1 MKINRI
7 IMAIVG
13 CLAFFSLPAS
23 AETPLLEELMR
34 KYTFPLIFLSLLGGV
49 LTVGYLYVTG
59 LLPKVIFES
68 WKWVDER
75 FALHR
80 YVSLAKREYYS
91 VVYTLLPAT
100 GRTMPQSHTERYNVK
115 AVWYWY
121 PFYSLGGLSFFAYIV
136 LTITGIYLGFY
147 YVPDGE
153 FTVDPETGEPTSGAY
168 QSMELIMTKVTFGYI
183 IRAVHHWSAHFMVA
197 SVFLHMMR
205 VYFVGAYRNP
215 REVNWILGSILLMV
229 TIFFGY
235 TGYLLPWD
243 ELGFAAGSI
252 GLEMA
257 TSIPAMGPLMAQI
270 VFGGT
275 QLTGDTITRMYWL
288 HIFVLPLVGTVLIII
303 HMALVWIQGEAEPH

>member
-1 MKINRI
+1 MKINKI
-7 IMAIVG
+7 FMVVLG
-13 CLAFFSLPAS
+13 CLALFSLPVS
-23 AETPLLEELMR
+23 AETPIMEELMR
-34 KYTFPLIFLSLLGGV
+34 KYTFPLIFLSLAGAVLG
-49 LTVGYLYVTG
+49 VGYLYVTG
-59 LLPKVIFES
+59 LLPRVIFES

-80 YVSLAKREYYS
+80 YISLAKREYYS
-91 VVYTLLPAT
+91 VVYTLVPST

-153 FTVDPETGEPTSGAY
+153 FIVDENGNSTSGAY
-168 QSMELIMTKVTFGYI
+168 QSMELIMTQVTFGYI

-215 REVNWILGSILLMV
+215 REVNWMLGSILLMV

-243 ELGFAAGSI
+243 SLGYAAGAI

-257 TSIPAMGPLMAQI
+257 TSIPAMGPLMGQI

-288 HIFVLPLVGTVLIII
+288 HIFVLPLVGTVLIIV